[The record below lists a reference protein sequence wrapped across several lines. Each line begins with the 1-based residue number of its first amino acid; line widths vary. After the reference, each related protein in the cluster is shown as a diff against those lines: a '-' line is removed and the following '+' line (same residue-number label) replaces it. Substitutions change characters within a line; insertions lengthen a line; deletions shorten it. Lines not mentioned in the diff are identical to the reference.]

1 MKTRVWKYQR
11 HRLIL
16 HGIFRY
22 YQELIILETTKRIP
36 FGQTVLTDPVFVT
49 F

>member
-22 YQELIILETTKRIP
+22 YQELIILETTKNTIWSNCI
-36 FGQTVLTDPVFVT
+36 D
-49 F
+49 